1 MKKTFLALAMAIGL
15 TTAAQAE
22 VTGNLSLNS
31 DYRFRGISQTMQ
43 KPAFQGGLDFNHKS
57 GLYIGNWNSNVS
69 ADQYAGTSG
78 LESDIYAGFR
88 TEIGKVG
95 VDVGVLRYTYAGAS
109 SFNTTEAYV
118 GAGVGPISAKVS
130 QSTTNYFG
138 TADSK
143 GTRYYEVN
151 VAQPVGPVTLVA
163 HAGYTDVANQ
173 SANDY
178 KDYNVGVTKDIAGL
192 TVGAKYFVNDLT
204 ASYKTANTVNGK
216 KLYDN
221 GIVVSVS
228 KSF

>member
-1 MKKTFLALAMAIGL
+1 MKKTLLAVLLSLGF
-15 TTAAQAE
+15 TAVQAE

-43 KPAFQGGLDFNHKS
+43 SAAFQGGVDYSHGS

-78 LESDIYAGFR
+78 LESDIYAGIKKQF
-88 TEIGKVG
+88 GQVS
-95 VDVGVLRYTYAGAS
+95 VDLGVLRYTYAGAS
-109 SFNTTEAYV
+109 SFNTTEVYL

-130 QSTTNYFG
+130 QSTTDYFA
-138 TADSK
+138 TANSK
-143 GTRYYEVN
+143 GTRYYEAN
-151 VAQPVGPVTLVA
+151 LAQPIGPVTLVA

-173 SANDY
+173 TANDY
-178 KDYNVGVTKDIAGL
+178 KDYSVGISKDLAGF
-192 TVGAKYFVNDLT
+192 TITSKYYVNDMT

-216 KLYDN
+216 KLYEN
-221 GIVVSVS
+221 GVVVSVS

>member
-1 MKKTFLALAMAIGL
+1 MKKTFLALAMAVGL
-15 TTAAQAE
+15 ITAAQAE

-43 KPAFQGGLDFNHKS
+43 KPAMQGGLDFNHKS

-78 LESDIYAGFR
+78 LESDIYAGFK
-88 TEIGKVG
+88 TEIAKVA

-109 SFNTTEAYV
+109 SFNTTEAYI
-118 GAGVGPISAKVS
+118 GAGVGPISGKVS

-138 TADSK
+138 TTNSK

-151 VAQPVGPVTLVA
+151 LSQPLGPVTLVA

-178 KDYNVGVTKDIAGL
+178 KDYNIGVSKDIAGL
-192 TVGAKYFVNDLT
+192 TVTSRYYINNLT
-204 ASYKTANTVNGK
+204 AAYESANTINGK
-216 KLYDN
+216 KLYDK

>member
-1 MKKTFLALAMAIGL
+1 MKKTLLALALTAGI

-31 DYRFRGISQTMQ
+31 DYRFRGISQTMENA
-43 KPAFQGGLDFNHKS
+43 AFQGGLDFTHKS

-78 LESDIYAGFR
+78 LESDVYAGFR
-88 TEIGKVG
+88 TEIGKLG
-95 VDVGVLRYTYAGAS
+95 VDFGVLRYTYSGAG
-109 SFNTTEAYV
+109 SFNTTEAYI
-118 GAGVGPISAKVS
+118 GAGIGPISAKVS
-130 QSTTNYFG
+130 QSTTDYFG
-138 TADSK
+138 TANSK

-151 VAQPVGPVTLVA
+151 LAQPVGSVTVVA

-178 KDYNVGVTKDIAGL
+178 KDYNVGITKDIAGL

-204 ASYKTANTVNGK
+204 ASYEAANTVNGK
-216 KLYDN
+216 KLYDK
-221 GIVVSVS
+221 GLVVSVS

>member
-1 MKKTFLALAMAIGL
+1 MKKTLLALAMAVGL

-22 VTGNLSLNS
+22 VAGNLSLNS
-31 DYRFRGISQTMQ
+31 DYRFRGISQTM
-43 KPAFQGGLDFNHKS
+43 KNAAFQGGLDFNHKS

-69 ADQYAGTSG
+69 ADQYTGTSG
-78 LESDIYAGFR
+78 LESDIYGGFR
-88 TEIGKVG
+88 TEIGKVA

-109 SFNTTEAYV
+109 SFNTNEVYAS
-118 GAGVGPISAKVS
+118 AGVGPISAKVS
-130 QSTTNYFG
+130 QSTTDYFA

-151 VAQPVGPVTLVA
+151 LAHPVGSVTLVA
-163 HAGYTDVANQ
+163 HAGYTNVANQ
-173 SANDY
+173 TTNDY
-178 KDYNVGVTKDIAGL
+178 KDYNVGVTTDVAGL

-204 ASYKTANTVNGK
+204 ESYKTANTVNGK

-221 GIVVSVS
+221 GFVVSVS

>member
-1 MKKTFLALAMAIGL
+1 MKQTLLALALAIGV

-22 VTGNLSLNS
+22 ITGNLSLNS
-31 DYRFRGISQTMQ
+31 DYRFRGISQTMENA
-43 KPAFQGGLDFNHKS
+43 AFQGGIDFNHKS

-95 VDVGVLRYTYAGAS
+95 VDVGVLRYTYAGANN
-109 SFNTTEAYV
+109 FNTTEAYV
-118 GAGVGPISAKVS
+118 GAGVGPISAKFS
-130 QSTTNYFG
+130 QSTTDYFG

-151 VAQPVGPVTLVA
+151 LAQAVGPVTVVA

-178 KDYNVGVTKDIAGL
+178 KDYNVGITKDIAGL
-192 TVGAKYFVNDLT
+192 TLGAKYFVNDLT
-204 ASYKTANTVNGK
+204 AAYETANTVNGK
-216 KLYDN
+216 KLHDK
-221 GIVVSVS
+221 GFVVSVS